1 MEEIIVGRVVPPQE
15 TLMSGTYEGNL
26 IWKKD
31 LCRCNQAKIR
41 SYWVRVGPKSN
52 ISGVLIGRGKCIN
65 RHRKDG
71 HEKTEGEIRVRYL
84 QAKKCPGLPATIRTV
99 SYTHLTLPTTGSL
112 CRSRWSP
119 YH

>member
-41 SYWVRVGPKSN
+41 SYWIRVCYNPVT
-52 ISGVLIGRGKCIN
+52 GVLIRRGKFGH
-65 RHRKDG
+65 RHRG
-71 HEKTEGEIRVRYL
+71 R
-84 QAKKCPGLPATIRTV
+84 LPRDNRGRDWADAVV
-99 SYTHLTLPTTGSL
+99 SQE
-112 CRSRWSP
+112 
-119 YH
+119 

>member
-41 SYWVRVGPKSN
+41 SYWIRVCYNPVT
-52 ISGVLIGRGKCIN
+52 GVLIRRGKSGH
-65 RHRKDG
+65 RHM
-71 HEKTEGEIRVRYL
+71 EI
-84 QAKKCPGLPATIRTV
+84 
-99 SYTHLTLPTTGSL
+99 
-112 CRSRWSP
+112 
-119 YH
+119 